1 MKHYLLI
8 ALLALLV
15 ACKKDNAK
23 GDSQMPVIMLTAPT
37 NNQSFSAGQQVNI
50 SASISDNSMIKQVHL
65 EIINTA
71 TGAFLA
77 HEHFSPDAS
86 TYTLTKTFTAQTN
99 ASYKIKVE
107 AEDGSRNGARAE
119 VVVVSQ

>member
-1 MKHYLLI
+1 
-8 ALLALLV
+8 
-15 ACKKDNAK
+15 
-23 GDSQMPVIMLTAPT
+23 
-37 NNQSFSAGQQVNI
+37 
-50 SASISDNSMIKQVHL
+50 MIKQVHL

-77 HEHFSPDAS
+77 HEHFSPNAA
-86 TYTLTKTFTAQTN
+86 TYTLAKTFTAQTN

-107 AEDGSRNGARAE
+107 AEDGSRNSARAE